1 MFANEEYKDDRTY
14 SVNLNPHRMIIE
26 KKFRIILFMA
36 CLSAFMYGCTK
47 KWDVHTDIT
56 DPNLRGN
63 LFERL
68 SQNTN
73 LSEFNKLLVKS
84 GYDKVLASSKTFTVW
99 APDNAALA
107 NLAPEIINDS
117 AKLNQF
123 IANHIALSAFS
134 NGTAADTV
142 VVKMLDDKNLDFTQ
156 GFISDA
162 HIVTAN
168 QYASNGLYHIIDKA
182 LTPRLNIWEYILST
196 VGTYQQNSFINS
208 LSSINIFPADSQ
220 AVNIGLPQFDNEFL
234 KKGYNLQ
241 NEEGKFTYFVMAD
254 DAFEAEKTKLLP
266 YLIRGSQDSTQNLS
280 AYYAVRDMVFEGA
293 YTRENLPD
301 TLVSQFGIK
310 VLINKSAIIGEPV
323 LLSNGI
329 VYVMNNMDV
338 RLEDRLVTTTIQ
350 GELPVGF
357 SQNDKR
363 SNTFYR
369 EKEDSLGVLFNDI
382 MMQNHGVPLFGINY
396 RATNLYSTTYH
407 VYWRAINDIQTNVFQ
422 QRLRVGGTVGID
434 GTVTNPLAFF
444 PYTNVELNN
453 YNEVYIGDFTL
464 PELRDVNMTLIA
476 ANSGT
481 NGNNTLTLDYIK
493 LVPVIK

>member
-1 MFANEEYKDDRTY
+1 
-14 SVNLNPHRMIIE
+14 
-26 KKFRIILFMA
+26 
-36 CLSAFMYGCTK
+36 
-47 KWDVHTDIT
+47 
-56 DPNLRGN
+56 
-63 LFERL
+63 
-68 SQNTN
+68 
-73 LSEFNKLLVKS
+73 
-84 GYDKVLASSKTFTVW
+84 
-99 APDNAALA
+99 
-107 NLAPEIINDS
+107 
-117 AKLNQF
+117 
-123 IANHIALSAFS
+123 
-134 NGTAADTV
+134 
-142 VVKMLDDKNLDFTQ
+142 MLDDKNLDFTQ

-162 HIVTAN
+162 RIITGN

-182 LTPRLNIWEYILST
+182 LTPRLNMWEYIVSS

-338 RLEDRLVTTTIQ
+338 RL
-350 GELPVGF
+350 
-357 SQNDKR
+357 
-363 SNTFYR
+363 
-369 EKEDSLGVLFNDI
+369 
-382 MMQNHGVPLFGINY
+382 
-396 RATNLYSTTYH
+396 
-407 VYWRAINDIQTNVFQ
+407 
-422 QRLRVGGTVGID
+422 
-434 GTVTNPLAFF
+434 
-444 PYTNVELNN
+444 
-453 YNEVYIGDFTL
+453 
-464 PELRDVNMTLIA
+464 
-476 ANSGT
+476 
-481 NGNNTLTLDYIK
+481 
-493 LVPVIK
+493 